1 MGRDLLKLALIGG
14 LIVFAVMYGME
25 LANSGINT
33 VYGPVDKRE
42 ATTASQPQA
51 TGAPQRQADVAAKDK
66 LNGAAAGN
74 GRSDGRYADEP
85 PGLAVDGAGGTGGT
99 GDGYAIPRDDHQPA
113 VDRLAGKT
121 AEALQSISKGGIRL
135 IVSLFDKVAG

>member
-1 MGRDLLKLALIGG
+1 MGRDMLKFAVFAG

-33 VYGPVDKRE
+33 VYGPVDRSG
-42 ATTASQPQA
+42 AASARSPQQTADGGASQSAGRTAS
-51 TGAPQRQADVAAKDK
+51 
-66 LNGAAAGN
+66 
-74 GRSDGRYADEP
+74 GRSDGRYANEP
-85 PGLAVDGAGGTGGT
+85 PGLAVDGATDAAGRGTAVGS
-99 GDGYAIPRDDHQPA
+99 DGYAIPRDDHEPA

-121 AEALQSISKGGIRL
+121 AEALQNLSKGGIRF

>member
-1 MGRDLLKLALIGG
+1 MGRDMLKFAVFAG

-33 VYGPVDKRE
+33 VYGPVDRSG
-42 ATTASQPQA
+42 AASTRSPQA
-51 TGAPQRQADVAAKDK
+51 SSPPRQTAD
-66 LNGAAAGN
+66 G

-85 PGLAVDGAGGTGGT
+85 PGLAVDGATDAADGGTAVGP
-99 GDGYAIPRDDHQPA
+99 DGYAIPRNDHEPA

-121 AEALQSISKGGIRL
+121 AEALQSLSKGGIRF